1 MQMQTTDPK
10 TATPDKQPVILQV
23 LPELR
28 SGGVERGTL
37 EVARAIMKADGIA
50 LVASEGGPMASQ
62 LSHFGAQHITLPL
75 ATKNPFKIW
84 RNSRR
89 LVKLVKKYNV
99 DIIHARSRAPAW
111 SAWLAAKRA
120 KCHFVTT
127 FHGTYGLS
135 GVWKRRYNSIMTRG
149 ERVIAIS
156 NFIADHIRKHYGVD
170 ENRVRVVH
178 RGVDLKLFNPFSHS
192 PQRMIELT
200 REWRLPDELPLI
212 LFPGRITRWKGQ
224 DVFLRAL
231 SRLPHRHFFAVIL
244 GDDKGHELYRYELE
258 AMIAQLGLEGHV
270 RIANHTHYISEA
282 YMLSRAVV
290 ATSLEPEAFG
300 RVVLE
305 AQAMGK
311 PVIATNHG
319 GPQET
324 VIPDVT
330 GWLIPPGDPDVLSQC
345 IDYALNLDD
354 ETLHWMAE
362 QSVVNARRFSLDG
375 MCQQTLDVYEELL
388 SPDIAASKAAA
399 SARAATPAPT
409 VSDALV
415 AMAEEVTPHAA

>member
-1 MQMQTTDPK
+1 MQITDKKAKP
-10 TATPDKQPVILQV
+10 PDDKPPVILQV

-28 SGGVERGTL
+28 TGGVERGTV
-37 EVARAIMKADGIA
+37 EIARAIIKAEGVAI
-50 LVASEGGPMASQ
+50 VASAGGAMTSQ
-62 LSHFGAQHITLPL
+62 LAHCGATHIALPL

-84 RNSRR
+84 LNSFR
-89 LVKLVKKYNV
+89 LARLIKKYNV

-111 SAWLAAKRA
+111 SAWMAAKRT

-127 FHGTYGLS
+127 FHGTYGLKS
-135 GVWKRRYNSIMTRG
+135 SFKKRYNSIMTRG

-156 NFIADHIRKHYGVD
+156 QFIADHINKHYPVD
-170 ENRVRVVH
+170 PACLRVIH

-200 REWRLPDELPLI
+200 RQWRLPDELPMI

-231 SRLPHRHFFAVIL
+231 AQLPHRNFFAVIL
-244 GDDKGHELYRYELE
+244 GDDKGHEAYRQELE
-258 AMIAQLGLEGHV
+258 ELITKTHLEGHV
-270 RIANHTHYISEA
+270 RIARHTHYVSEA
-282 YMLSRAVV
+282 YMLSRVVV

-324 VIPDVT
+324 VINDAT
-330 GWLIPPGDPDVLSQC
+330 GWLISPGDVDVLSQC
-345 IDYALNLDD
+345 IDHALSIDD
-354 ETLHWMAE
+354 ETMHWMAE
-362 QSVVNARRFSLDG
+362 QAIASARRFSLDA
-375 MCQQTLDVYEELL
+375 MCQQTLDVYEEILD
-388 SPDIAASKAAA
+388 PVASAAA
-399 SARAATPAPT
+399 SVDSTITSADVSTEAA
-409 VSDALV
+409 
-415 AMAEEVTPHAA
+415 